1 MSPSRASVLLPA
13 LLLPLTL
20 LAACQEYGLKGDRD
34 VDKGDEE
41 DTGDVTGTDGGDT
54 TPEGCDVVD
63 YPAEER
69 GVDDVCTPEPPGGFD
84 PITEWAYG
92 SGQGCL
98 SQPIVADLDLDGMP
112 EVIFNL
118 LPSFFAQKG
127 HLTVIRG
134 DGSGLVWNDTNA
146 QMAYG
151 SPPAVGDIDGDGSAD
166 IVIVR
171 EYTSALFNAGD
182 YTVAAYDANGNE
194 LWESDHFVGL
204 DFDWATAP
212 NIRDMDHDG
221 FPEIIVGR
229 VILNGADGSTRG
241 VGEHGR
247 GSYGIVSLGT
257 LTVSESSVP
266 AVTDLDL
273 DGMDEVIVGNAM
285 YDADGNTIWHDPS
298 ADDGMIGVAN
308 LDGDP
313 EGEFVATTYNTIRA
327 VDTDGTVMWGP
338 IELPTANILSPVAIA
353 DLDGDG
359 LPELVTAGGN
369 ELVVFHA
376 NGSVYWRASV
386 TDESGA
392 TGASFFDFEGDGI
405 LEVVYIDEV
414 QMVVFDGQTGA
425 VKFYNTEHGSNTMMD
440 YPTVADVDADGEA
453 EIIVCHNSF
462 GSAISA
468 FGDRNH
474 SWRPA
479 RKLWNQHAYDI
490 TNIND
495 DLTVPT
501 TAVPGFTTH
510 NTWHSAMG
518 SDPESVGLDIQ
529 AEIANVCTDDCATGR
544 VTVMVR
550 LLNTAPEDLTE
561 PVWMTLYAEV
571 DGTLER
577 VQSTRYTL
585 GVPSG
590 WTTEGVLIE
599 VPADA
604 LDGASSLLLVAD
616 DDGAGVGEFVECSET
631 NNQFAWEGPFCE

>member
-1 MSPSRASVLLPA
+1 MSADRPSLLLPA
-13 LLLPLTL
+13 LLLPLAL

-34 VDKGDEE
+34 VDKGDDEN
-41 DTGDVTGTDGGDT
+41 TGDVTGTDGGDT

-92 SGQGCL
+92 AGKGCL
-98 SQPIVADLDLDGMP
+98 SQPIVADLDRDGMP

-134 DGSGLVWNDTNA
+134 DGSALVWDDTNA

-182 YTVAAYDANGNE
+182 YTAAAYDANGNE

-221 FPEIIVGR
+221 FPEVIVGR

-241 VGEHGR
+241 IGEHGR
-247 GSYGIVSLGT
+247 GSYGIVSLGS

-298 ADDGMIGVAN
+298 ADDGMIGIAN
-308 LDGDP
+308 LDDDP

-369 ELVVFHA
+369 ELVVHA

-414 QMVVFDGQTGA
+414 QMVVYDGQTGA

-462 GSAISA
+462 GSAVSA